1 MSVDMHITKDLPKL
15 CWLLVLYRF
24 ARCLNFQKTSSAE
37 ETENTRPAYYKGD
50 IRLPL
55 IPPGVLSEFT
65 NNEVVPFIIK
75 AERFHGHLIASTN
88 PVRVQNNVYFLVD
101 LDQLQEPEDL
111 LSDDMGS
118 WNQSKLVYNSA
129 NSTMLPV
136 YCLRKKCNKMVDIVK

>member
-1 MSVDMHITKDLPKL
+1 MHITKTVLNGCL
-15 CWLLVLYRF
+15 YYTGLLVVWTFKR
-24 ARCLNFQKTSSAE
+24 QTSSVE

-55 IPPGVLSEFT
+55 IPPGVLCEFT

-75 AERFHGHLIASTN
+75 AKRFHGHLIASTN

-111 LSDDMGS
+111 HSDDMGC
-118 WNQSKLVYNSA
+118 WNQSKLVHQKVRIRLCCQS
-129 NSTMLPV
+129 
-136 YCLRKKCNKMVDIVK
+136 IVSGKNVIKWLTL